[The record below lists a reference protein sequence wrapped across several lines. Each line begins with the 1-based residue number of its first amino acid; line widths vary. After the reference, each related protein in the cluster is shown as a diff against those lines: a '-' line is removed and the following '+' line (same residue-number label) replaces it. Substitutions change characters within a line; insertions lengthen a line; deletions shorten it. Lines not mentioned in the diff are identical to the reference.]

1 MLGFITHWYCQV
13 GDFINIDS
21 QCITNIPLQKH
32 MCIYKNDI
40 PTYIMKNNAI
50 DLEVNFKTT
59 QISKKKCVGK
69 CVGSSLDDKK
79 YRILDKNRR
88 LL

>member
-1 MLGFITHWYCQV
+1 
-13 GDFINIDS
+13 
-21 QCITNIPLQKH
+21 
-32 MCIYKNDI
+32 
-40 PTYIMKNNAI
+40 MKNNAI